1 MKQQV
6 STGKSRRARLYL
18 TINKGQSRFQMDEE
32 FQVKTQNHRTEEK
45 MESSSRSGIKVQRMN
60 NKR

>member
-6 STGKSRRARLYL
+6 STGKSRQVRLYL
-18 TINKGQSRFQMDEE
+18 TIKGQSRFQMDEE